1 MLDTNLDVEK
11 LKKLQF
17 KIMQDVAAS
26 ALIPLM
32 RIGDQLG
39 LFQKLAAL
47 GPITSKKLA
56 EEAKVD
62 ERYLRE
68 WLYALSATDFVSYD
82 GEKKEFSL
90 SSEQKAVFADEEGPA
105 NMLGA
110 YEVLAGQVHAEEKVP
125 AHCALLALPDF
136 LNPPIK

>member
-17 KIMQDVAAS
+17 KIMKDVAAS

-32 RIGDQLG
+32 RIGDRLC
-39 LFQKLAAL
+39 LFQKLSAL
-47 GPITSKKLA
+47 GPTTSKKFA

-82 GEKKEFSL
+82 GEKK
-90 SSEQKAVFADEEGPA
+90 
-105 NMLGA
+105 
-110 YEVLAGQVHAEEKVP
+110 
-125 AHCALLALPDF
+125 
-136 LNPPIK
+136 

>member
-17 KIMQDVAAS
+17 KIMKDVAAS

-39 LFQKLAAL
+39 LFQKLSEL
-47 GPITSKKLA
+47 GPVNSKKFA
-56 EEAKVD
+56 EDASVD

-68 WLYALSATDFVSYD
+68 WL
-82 GEKKEFSL
+82 
-90 SSEQKAVFADEEGPA
+90 
-105 NMLGA
+105 
-110 YEVLAGQVHAEEKVP
+110 
-125 AHCALLALPDF
+125 
-136 LNPPIK
+136 

>member
-1 MLDTNLDVEK
+1 MCKEAIYGLPEINKNDISEARLIACPGCYPT
-11 LKKLQF
+11 
-17 KIMQDVAAS
+17 S

-39 LFQKLAAL
+39 LFQKIADL
-47 GPITSKKLA
+47 GPITSKKFA

-82 GEKKEFSL
+82 GEKQEFSCA
-90 SSEQKAVFADEEGPA
+90 KF
-105 NMLGA
+105 
-110 YEVLAGQVHAEEKVP
+110 EKP
-125 AHCALLALPDF
+125 YAW
-136 LNPPIK
+136 

>member
-17 KIMQDVAAS
+17 KIMKDVAAS

-39 LFQKLAAL
+39 LFQKLSAL
-47 GPITSKKLA
+47 GPITSKMFA

-68 WLYALSATDFVSYD
+68 WLYALSATDFVSYY
-82 GEKKEFSL
+82 GEKE
-90 SSEQKAVFADEEGPA
+90 
-105 NMLGA
+105 
-110 YEVLAGQVHAEEKVP
+110 
-125 AHCALLALPDF
+125 
-136 LNPPIK
+136 

>member
-17 KIMQDVAAS
+17 KIMKDVAAS

-39 LFQKLAAL
+39 LFQTLSEK
-47 GPITSKKLA
+47 GPMTSKRFA

-82 GEKKEFSL
+82 GEKEEFSL
-90 SSEQKAVFADEEGPA
+90 
-105 NMLGA
+105 
-110 YEVLAGQVHAEEKVP
+110 
-125 AHCALLALPDF
+125 
-136 LNPPIK
+136 